1 MAKAWTA
8 SEMGRKG
15 GKTRAE
21 RFSKRQI
28 AEWGKLGGRPA
39 KVEGRTLAR
48 LRELLAKGK
57 SQGECAKALGVSTR
71 TIGRILA
78 QERKRVRF
86 QRSNPAQAGL

>member
-1 MAKAWTA
+1 MAQEWTA

-28 AEWGKLGGRPA
+28 AEWGKQGGRPTKIGGEA
-39 KVEGRTLAR
+39 LAR

-57 SQGECAKALGVSTR
+57 SQGECAEALGVSVR
-71 TIGRILA
+71 TIGRIVA
-78 QERKRVRF
+78 RESKQSSRVEE
-86 QRSNPAQAGL
+86 